1 MIQTACPLDCYDACK
16 VLVDPKNPKKLFGAP
31 HPYTKERLCVH
42 LYRHF
47 PNAKRITKPKVNGKE
62 VSLDEALDAVADAL
76 KKKWLLWRGSGN
88 LALMQEVTNLLAK
101 RANGVITR
109 GSLCDGAGDAGIV
122 EGRGVN
128 KLLSP
133 HQIAKADVVV
143 IWGRNVTETSPHL
156 VDFIKD
162 KKIVVIDP
170 RKIPITKNAILHLQI
185 KPRSDFYLA
194 ILLARFLIMEGAEDS
209 PWLEKFASEWED
221 YYEFTRTFRIKAIL
235 EHIGISLDDLGDLL
249 LLLQEKR
256 VVFLVGAG
264 VQRNCIGNMTLRA
277 IDAVAA
283 ILGLFGKEGCGVSY
297 LSNSK
302 LGLENPFEI
311 TAKSEPKAA
320 TPFAKYESVLI
331 QGGNPAHS
339 MPNSNKVV
347 KELKEVENIIYFG
360 LYENETSALSNIII
374 PAKSFLEKDDV
385 RLSYGHEYMLKM
397 NKVYE
402 SDIGISEYDFTQ
414 EILKRLNLEPIES
427 ESFYIEHF
435 LKQAKR
441 VDDHL
446 ISPAFEE
453 IPYKD
458 GFSEDGEDEFEF
470 IDDFYDDFEN
480 IKALRRFRRKVKKET
495 QKFFYLLT
503 PKSKRS
509 LNSQF
514 APSEVKVYLSKEA
527 GFKEGD
533 EVVVISDN
541 GALKAIVAI
550 DDELRSDVAV
560 IYSYTK
566 GVNKL
571 TPSHLSDEG
580 ENACYGDVKVIIEP
594 L

>member
-16 VLVDPKNPKKLFGAP
+16 ILVDPKNPNRLMGAP
-31 HPYTKERLCVH
+31 HPYTKGWLCAH
-42 LYRHF
+42 LNCHF
-47 PNAKRITKPKVNGKE
+47 FEAKRITKPKVNGKE
-62 VSLDEALDAVADAL
+62 VSLDEALDVVADAL

-101 RANGVITR
+101 KANGVITR

-133 HQIAKADVVV
+133 HQIAKADVVI

-170 RKIPITKNAILHLQI
+170 RKIPITKNAILHLQV

-194 ILLARFLIMEGAEDS
+194 MLLARFLIMEGAENS
-209 PWLEKFASEWED
+209 TWLEEFASEWED
-221 YYEFTRTFRIKAIL
+221 FYDFTRTFRIKAIL

-249 LLLQEKR
+249 LLLQEEKI
-256 VVFLVGAG
+256 VFLVGAG

-277 IDAVAA
+277 IDGVAA
-283 ILGLFGKEGCGVSY
+283 VLGLFGKEGCGVSY

-302 LGLENPFEI
+302 LGLKNPFEVRV
-311 TAKSEPKAA
+311 KSEPKAT
-320 TPFAKYESVLI
+320 TPFANYESVLI

-339 MPNSNKVV
+339 MPNSNEVIKQ
-347 KELKEVENIIYFG
+347 LKEVQNLIYFG

-374 PAKSFLEKDDV
+374 PAKSFLEKEDV
-385 RLSYGHEYMLKM
+385 RLSYGHEYMLPM
-397 NKVYE
+397 HKVYE
-402 SDIGISEYDFTQ
+402 SDIGISEYEFTQ
-414 EILKRLNLEPIES
+414 EILKRLNIEPIES
-427 ESFYIEHF
+427 ESFYIEYF
-435 LKQAKR
+435 LKQAKKEKE
-441 VDDHL
+441 HL
-446 ISPAFEE
+446 LNPGFEE
-453 IPYKD
+453 LPYHE
-458 GFSEDGEDEFEF
+458 GFGEDGDEEFEF
-470 IDDFYDDFEN
+470 IDDFYDDFED
-480 IKALRRFRRKVKKET
+480 IKALRRFRKKLKKEESKT
-495 QKFFYLLT
+495 FYLLT
-503 PKSKRS
+503 PKSKKS

-514 APSEVKVYLSKEA
+514 APREVLVFFHEDA
-527 GFKEGD
+527 GFEEGQRVLVCSEYGKLD
-533 EVVVISDN
+533 
-541 GALKAIVAI
+541 AIVAI
-550 DDELRSDVAV
+550 DNNLRCDVAL

-580 ENACYGDVKVIIEP
+580 ENACYGDVKVKIFTI
-594 L
+594 